1 MRSEFPRPGYPSP
14 ERPPPP
20 PEITPPGWTPP
31 SRPAAPPPYPPVP
44 VVPLDRPGLLDDV
57 STRLLKHRVV
67 LVAGTLDS
75 RTMTD
80 AAAQLMLLDATG
92 DDPIELRL
100 MCPGGDL
107 DAALALADTIDLLGV
122 EVRACAAGVV
132 GGAALAPLVAGTTR
146 VAHPHATF
154 VLRDPNL
161 CVSGRA
167 EDVALTVA
175 QHRQQLGALHS
186 RLATA
191 CAQPPERIAQ
201 DMRTGV
207 VLSAEEAIHYGLVGD
222 IVAFSTHRTAPGQ
235 P

>member
-1 MRSEFPRPGYPSP
+1 MRSESPRPGYPRP

-31 SRPAAPPPYPPVP
+31 SRPPAPPPYPPVP
-44 VVPLDRPGLLDDV
+44 VVPLDRPGPLDDV
-57 STRLLKHRVV
+57 STRLLQRRVV

-75 RTMTD
+75 RTMAN

-122 EVRACAAGVV
+122 ELRACAAGVV
-132 GGAALAPLVAGTTR
+132 GGPAVAPLVAGTTR

-154 VLRDPNL
+154 VLRDPDL
-161 CVSGRA
+161 CAGGRA
-167 EDVALTVA
+167 EDVALAVA
-175 QHRQQLGALHS
+175 QHRRQVDALHI

-191 CAQPPERIAQ
+191 CGRRPERIAE
-201 DMRTGV
+201 DMRTGL
-207 VLSAEEAIHYGLVGD
+207 VLSAPEAVHYGLVGE
-222 IVAFSTHRTAPGQ
+222 IVAVSTGRTAPGQ

>member
-1 MRSEFPRPGYPSP
+1 MRGEFPRPGYPPP

-31 SRPAAPPPYPPVP
+31 SRPPAPPPYPPVP
-44 VVPLDRPGLLDDV
+44 VVPLDRPAPFDDV
-57 STRLLKHRVV
+57 FTRLLKHRVV

-75 RTMTD
+75 RAMTD

-122 EVRACAAGVV
+122 ELRAHAAGVV
-132 GGAALAPLVAGTTR
+132 GGPALAPFVAGTTR
-146 VAHPHATF
+146 VAHPHASF
-154 VLRDPNL
+154 ILRDPDL
-161 CVSGRA
+161 CAGGRA

-175 QHRQQLGALHS
+175 QHRRQLEALHS
-186 RLATA
+186 RLAAA
-191 CAQPPERIAQ
+191 CGQRPERIAE
-201 DMRTGV
+201 DMRTGL
-207 VLSAEEAIHYGLVGD
+207 VLSAEGAVDYGLVGD
-222 IVAFSTHRTAPGQ
+222 IVSVSPGGPAPRQ